1 VPIDGDAAPDAARS
15 SALTA
20 LLAGVE
26 TSRAAEQIL
35 NGADDAPP
43 GAEPDAQSDRIG
55 ARTVIALGISVL
67 AAAGAAVMSALAS
80 GSIGPGRLAEVG
92 PQPGPV
98 ALTVG
103 LEVLLG
109 AAILL
114 LSPRRRPKAA
124 PTSAK
129 ASDAAGAHVT
139 DAETPADA
147 EPELPAQTEAPTPAK
162 DDTAAP
168 EVSASARPHPR
179 DPDST
184 PTVDLGPRRPTP
196 LPPVD

>member
-1 VPIDGDAAPDAARS
+1 
-15 SALTA
+15 
-20 LLAGVE
+20 
-26 TSRAAEQIL
+26 
-35 NGADDAPP
+35 
-43 GAEPDAQSDRIG
+43 
-55 ARTVIALGISVL
+55 
-67 AAAGAAVMSALAS
+67 
-80 GSIGPGRLAEVG
+80 
-92 PQPGPV
+92 
-98 ALTVG
+98 
-103 LEVLLG
+103 VLLG

-124 PTSAK
+124 PTPAK
-129 ASDAAGAHVT
+129 ATDAAETHVT

-147 EPELPAQTEAPTPAK
+147 EPELPAQREALTPAK